1 MKKRKWEVNL
11 MLQAAAK
18 TKKHEQGQSRV
29 SADCAVWK
37 CGRRV
42 GIRCDENF
50 LHVAQAWRPYMIH
63 VLSIFY

>member
-1 MKKRKWEVNL
+1 MKKRKWEINL

-18 TKKHEQGQSRV
+18 TTKHEKGQSRAGEGASGARAGV
-29 SADCAVWK
+29 SAVWK

-50 LHVAQAWRPYMIH
+50 LHVAQA
-63 VLSIFY
+63 

>member
-18 TKKHEQGQSRV
+18 TKKHEQGQSRAGEGASGARAGV

-50 LHVAQAWRPYMIH
+50 LHVAQA
-63 VLSIFY
+63 